1 MINIETDTFC
11 GAPWFQCRNTNQGQ
25 YRACCVI
32 DHNLSEFSGQKFYKF
47 PDTSVNDWMNSDY
60 MQYLRK
66 NLSNG
71 VKLKECTGC
80 WAREENNI
88 LSERQVINSR
98 IFDLNGMSPAII
110 KSYFKNKNNNI
121 FDLLLV
127 ADIKLSNSCN
137 FSCLM
142 CNPEDSS
149 QLYTLWL
156 KNHDKWFVQ
165 KELQKNPRYFEVIKE
180 AFVNKDNRNL
190 LVSILDMKPRII
202 KLLGGEPLM
211 DEQLIQILSELS
223 LKQQSQTALQIITNG
238 SYDLVSVKKRL
249 INFKNL
255 TYTISL
261 EGVEQVQD
269 FVRKGSVWHKIEQNI
284 DKYIK
289 IYGTSDLSIHTTI
302 QALTL
307 FHFNKLLSWAK
318 NKNIR
323 LDFLLL
329 KTPEYLSLEALPPEL
344 INNSIQNLKP
354 FQDSQIINLI
364 SNLKKKK

>member
-1 MINIETDTFC
+1 
-11 GAPWFQCRNTNQGQ
+11 
-25 YRACCVI
+25 
-32 DHNLSEFSGQKFYKF
+32 
-47 PDTSVNDWMNSDY
+47 
-60 MQYLRK
+60 
-66 NLSNG
+66 
-71 VKLKECTGC
+71 
-80 WAREENNI
+80 
-88 LSERQVINSR
+88 
-98 IFDLNGMSPAII
+98 MSPAII

-344 INNSIQNLKP
+344 INNSIQK
-354 FQDSQIINLI
+354 IGRAHV
-364 SNLKKKK
+364 